1 MQEAPLASDTAAEVA
16 SASLALPWLA
26 APLRDA
32 LATQRTHALLLHGP
46 QGVGQFEMALTLAQ
60 AWLCDSTA
68 PVHSASDTDRPR
80 PCGVCASCRLVHAR
94 SHPDLMVLV
103 PEALRSALGWNADDA
118 SEEGAVDATGKRKP
132 SKEIRVAEVRRIL
145 AFAHTTAAREHGKV
159 VVVYPAEAMNTI
171 AANALLKILEEPTG
185 RLRFVLAGSSADT
198 LLPTIRSRCQS
209 LWLGVPDAEVAS
221 AWLRGQGVSAP
232 EVLLAAAGGQP
243 QEALTWF
250 RDGIDAKVW
259 LSLPTQL
266 ARGEQASLPTWPL
279 ARVVDIMFKV
289 CHDAMRV
296 AAGAAPRYF
305 PPEAMPAFASGAAD
319 IAALSAWY
327 RELGRIARHA
337 EHPWQTALTI
347 ESLVLQAK
355 TALAA
360 KSLSTS
366 ASRSIN

>member
-1 MQEAPLASDTAAEVA
+1 MREAPLASDTAPSAA
-16 SASLALPWLA
+16 ASLALPWLA

-32 LATQRTHALLLHGP
+32 LATQHTHALMLHGP

-60 AWLCDSTA
+60 AWLCEGKA
-68 PVHSASDTDRPR
+68 SADGDAPR
-80 PCGVCASCRLVHAR
+80 PCGVCASCRLVQAR
-94 SHPDLMVLV
+94 SHPDLMVLI
-103 PEALRSALGWNADDA
+103 PETLSALLGWNADA
-118 SEEGAVDATGKRKP
+118 AGEEGGSGAVDAAGKRKP

-185 RLRFVLAGSSADT
+185 RLRFVLAGSSADM

-209 LWLGVPDAEVAS
+209 LWLGLPDAEVAS
-221 AWLRGQGVSAP
+221 TWLRAQGVLRP

-243 QEALTWF
+243 QEALAWF
-250 RDGIDAKVW
+250 RDGIDAQVW
-259 LSLPTQL
+259 LALPEQL
-266 ARGEQASLPTWPL
+266 ARGDAASLLTWPL
-279 ARVVDIMFKV
+279 ARVVDMMFKL
-289 CHDAMRV
+289 CHDAMRIAV
-296 AAGAAPRYF
+296 GAVPRYF
-305 PPEAMPAFASGAAD
+305 PPDAMRSRASVTAD
-319 IAALSAWY
+319 VAALGIWY

-337 EHPWQTALTI
+337 EHPWQAALTI

-355 TALAA
+355 AALAA
-360 KSLSTS
+360 KSSSTT